1 MEKIRKIAIELY
13 DIGNRNVGL
22 GEFTWQLATHL
33 SQRAASL
40 RKEHGIVFYFI
51 VPYGYKGCF
60 GDDVRYIQLSHINR
74 YLIRHYPIRMD
85 LCHLTHQYSRIKYM
99 SFARHNLMTIH
110 DINFLYEKNGAKLKI
125 YSELFKRRLEKVNRL
140 SFISKFAQQDVAVHF
155 APSHPTRVIYNGVA
169 NLNRLA
175 VQPRGVLERFALPDH
190 FLLHI
195 SSLQPKKNAHLLVA
209 MMAQLPQEH
218 LVLIGNWSPEYG
230 KRLKKRIVKSGL
242 RNITPLDPV
251 TNEEKAALYACCRGF
266 LFPSLCEGFGLP
278 PIEAMY
284 FGKPVFLSQLTAL
297 PEIGGPVAYYYDSLT
312 PQVMAAVTKKGL
324 AAFYE
329 DEEESAK
336 RVYNW
341 AQQFD
346 WGRCVEEYIAYY
358 LHIICDKEDCP
369 IGYPT
374 AKNQAAQREY
384 IVEGVR

>member
-22 GEFTWQLATHL
+22 GEFTWQLGTQLAR
-33 SQRAASL
+33 RAASL
-40 RKEHGIVFYFI
+40 RKQHGIIFYFI

-60 GDDVRYIQLSHINR
+60 GNDVRYIQLSHINR

-99 SFARHNLMTIH
+99 RFAHHNLMTIH

-125 YSELFKRRLEKVNRL
+125 YSELFRRRLDKVNWL
-140 SFISKFAQQDVAVHF
+140 SFISKFAQQDVVAHF
-155 APSHPTRVIYNGVA
+155 APTHPTRVIYNGVD
-169 NLNRLA
+169 NLNQSVKYPQNVLA
-175 VQPRGVLERFALPDH
+175 HFALPEH

-209 MMAQLPQEH
+209 MMAQLPKEH
-218 LVLIGNWSPEYG
+218 LVLIGNWSSEYG
-230 KRLKKRIVKSGL
+230 KQLKKRIAKSGL

-251 TNEEKAALYACCRGF
+251 TNEEKAALYAACRGF

-284 FGKPVFLSQLTAL
+284 FGKPVFLSRLTAL
-297 PEIGGPVAYYYDSLT
+297 PEIGGPVAYYYDDLT
-312 PQVMAAVTKKGL
+312 PEAMATVTKMGL

-336 RVYNW
+336 RVCRW
-341 AQQFD
+341 ARQFD
-346 WGRCVEEYIAYY
+346 WRRCAEEYIAYY
-358 LHIICDKEDCP
+358 LHIIYGKERCS
-369 IGYPT
+369 IGRVT
-374 AKNQAAQREY
+374 SKRGDTVREY
-384 IVEGVR
+384 MVEGI